1 MIKTKKKRGKQLK
14 KLLKFIGFGFLG
26 LVALIIIAVACTDTN
41 TETQDTP
48 KEETAAPKET
58 PKAEKKEKKN
68 DPGISM
74 KEFETIQTGMS
85 YKEVVK
91 IIGGE
96 GEMQSET
103 GTKGDEYYTVAYK
116 WNGEKGFG
124 SNAIIMFQGDKLDT
138 KAQAGLK

>member
-1 MIKTKKKRGKQLK
+1 MK

-41 TETQDTP
+41 TETSKEP
-48 KEETAAPKET
+48 AKEETVAPK
-58 PKAEKKEKKN
+58 KAEKKVEKKEKKN

-74 KEFETIQTGMS
+74 AEFEKVQTGMT
-85 YKEVVK
+85 YEEVVK

-96 GEMQSET
+96 GEIQSET
-103 GTKGDEYYTVAYK
+103 GAKGDEYYTVGYK
-116 WNGEKGFG
+116 WDGEKGFG
-124 SNAIIMFQGDKLDT
+124 SNAIMMFQGNKLDT

>member
-1 MIKTKKKRGKQLK
+1 MK

-41 TETQDTP
+41 TDTSTEP
-48 KEETAAPKET
+48 TKEETAAPK
-58 PKAEKKEKKN
+58 KVEKKEKKN

-74 KEFETIQTGMS
+74 AEFEKVQSGMT
-85 YKEVVK
+85 YEEVVK

-103 GTKGDEYYTVAYK
+103 GAKGDEYYTVGYK
-116 WNGEKGFG
+116 WDGEKGFG
-124 SNAIIMFQGDKLDT
+124 SNAIMMFQSNKLDT
-138 KAQAGLK
+138 KAQVGLK